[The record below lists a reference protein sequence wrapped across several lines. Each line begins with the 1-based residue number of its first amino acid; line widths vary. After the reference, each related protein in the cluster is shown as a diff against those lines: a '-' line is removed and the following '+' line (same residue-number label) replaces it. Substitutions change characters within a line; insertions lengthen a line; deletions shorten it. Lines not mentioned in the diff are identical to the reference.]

1 MIGLGLRL
9 TLGGGREALARLAAT
24 AAGVALGVGL
34 LLASLASMNAVSAQ
48 NTRGAWLSQPAS
60 PPASMAAHTTPL
72 WWDAIA
78 DEFQGQ
84 TINRIDV
91 AATGPRSPVPPG
103 LPRLPRA
110 GEYYASPALTR
121 LLRATP
127 AAELADRFPGRQAGT
142 IGAAAIPDPAS
153 LIIVVG
159 YSPSQLSKYPG
170 AVELAGIATSSTA
183 SSEQFL
189 IVLAAGALA
198 LLFPVLVF
206 LATTTRLAAA
216 RREQRFAAMRLVG
229 ATPRQVSAIAAV
241 EAVAAAAAGTGLGFL
256 LFAVL
261 RPALQHVAITG
272 VPFAP
277 GDLSLTA
284 ADVLAVAIGIPL
296 AAAVAARLALRRVAV
311 SPLGVS
317 RRVTPPAPRPARL
330 IPLAAG
336 LIWLIILA
344 AVGHPNGKA
353 VVYADFAGF
362 LLLMTGL
369 VLAGPW
375 LTDAGARAMTRRAN
389 RPDVLLAGRRL
400 ADNPRAAFRSISG
413 LVLALFVA
421 TLATGIVTT
430 IIADNGAPA
439 GGKIAVGT
447 LVDMLG
453 DPSATSVQG
462 QNSIPALPAQL
473 TAELGSINGVLGVT
487 AIRWDSLV
495 ATDHASDQM
504 PALVSCTELARTPAL
519 GRCAPGA
526 SVATIEPFTDQ
537 GNGLTKKTTL
547 ADQTW
552 PAAPISAA
560 RLARLPVEEVAVG
573 TNGSPAAV
581 EQARTDLEVALP
593 YQSYQ
598 QAPLTMGEVMSS
610 TAQSRTELENVTD
623 VIIVASLIIA
633 GCSLAVGVTAG
644 IIDRKRPFSLL
655 RLTGV
660 PVGMLRRIV
669 ALEAA
674 LPLLAAAVLSA
685 ATGLLGAELF
695 LRSQLSVS
703 LRWPGLPYFI
713 VVLAGIIAS
722 LGLIVATFP
731 LIERITG
738 PEIARNE

>member
-1 MIGLGLRL
+1 
-9 TLGGGREALARLAAT
+9 
-24 AAGVALGVGL
+24 
-34 LLASLASMNAVSAQ
+34 
-48 NTRGAWLSQPAS
+48 
-60 PPASMAAHTTPL
+60 
-72 WWDAIA
+72 
-78 DEFQGQ
+78 
-84 TINRIDV
+84 
-91 AATGPRSPVPPG
+91 
-103 LPRLPRA
+103 
-110 GEYYASPALTR
+110 
-121 LLRATP
+121 
-127 AAELADRFPGRQAGT
+127 
-142 IGAAAIPDPAS
+142 
-153 LIIVVG
+153 
-159 YSPSQLSKYPG
+159 
-170 AVELAGIATSSTA
+170 
-183 SSEQFL
+183 
-189 IVLAAGALA
+189 
-198 LLFPVLVF
+198 
-206 LATTTRLAAA
+206 
-216 RREQRFAAMRLVG
+216 
-229 ATPRQVSAIAAV
+229 
-241 EAVAAAAAGTGLGFL
+241 
-256 LFAVL
+256 
-261 RPALQHVAITG
+261 
-272 VPFAP
+272 
-277 GDLSLTA
+277 
-284 ADVLAVAIGIPL
+284 
-296 AAAVAARLALRRVAV
+296 
-311 SPLGVS
+311 
-317 RRVTPPAPRPARL
+317 
-330 IPLAAG
+330 
-336 LIWLIILA
+336 
-344 AVGHPNGKA
+344 
-353 VVYADFAGF
+353 
-362 LLLMTGL
+362 
-369 VLAGPW
+369 
-375 LTDAGARAMTRRAN
+375 MTRRAN

-453 DPSATSVQG
+453 DPNATSVEG
-462 QNSIPALPAQL
+462 QNSISALPAQL
-473 TAELGSINGVLGVT
+473 PAELASINGVLGVT
-487 AIRWDSLV
+487 AIRWDSL
-495 ATDHASDQM
+495 ATTDHASDQM
-504 PALVSCTELARTPAL
+504 PGLVSCAELARTPAL

-573 TNGSPAAV
+573 TNGSAAAV

-610 TAQSRTELENVTD
+610 TAQSRTELQNVTD

-674 LPLLAAAVLSA
+674 LPLLVAAVLSA

-703 LRWPGLPYFI
+703 LRWPGLTYFI

-738 PEIARNE
+738 PEVARNE